1 MIVSFFN
8 SYKIYEVPNRF
19 SYQHILL
26 LLLDIVYI
34 TLLIFL
40 FKKKSHTTK
49 KYILLALTIACCVIF
64 AGRMFF
70 GWEESRIFN
79 DGSKTTLLP
88 FELCNINIIIT
99 LVAILIDKKFLNNY
113 TYYITMLGA
122 SIPLLVFPDCHMI
135 TQGNNLFHYM
145 FLDFWFIHTNLVAI
159 PIAMIVWGFFKPEQK
174 QIPQVLL
181 TLVGIYLFAF
191 LSSIILKNFSGFE
204 SANYMYTL
212 RHNNLPILK
221 QLYNM
226 IPIPFV
232 YGLPLI
238 FPLFI
243 IFYLM
248 SLPFKTK
255 KGNL

>member
-88 FELCNINIIIT
+88 FELCNINIII
-99 LVAILIDKKFLNNY
+99 VFEKKL
-113 TYYITMLGA
+113 
-122 SIPLLVFPDCHMI
+122 SI
-135 TQGNNLFHYM
+135 
-145 FLDFWFIHTNLVAI
+145 TNL
-159 PIAMIVWGFFKPEQK
+159 
-174 QIPQVLL
+174 
-181 TLVGIYLFAF
+181 
-191 LSSIILKNFSGFE
+191 N
-204 SANYMYTL
+204 
-212 RHNNLPILK
+212 
-221 QLYNM
+221 
-226 IPIPFV
+226 
-232 YGLPLI
+232 
-238 FPLFI
+238 
-243 IFYLM
+243 
-248 SLPFKTK
+248 
-255 KGNL
+255 